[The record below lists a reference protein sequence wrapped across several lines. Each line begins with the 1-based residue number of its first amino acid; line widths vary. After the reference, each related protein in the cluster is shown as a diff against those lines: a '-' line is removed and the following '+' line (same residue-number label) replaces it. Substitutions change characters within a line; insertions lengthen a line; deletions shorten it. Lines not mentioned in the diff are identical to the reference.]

1 MEEIEQELTNKSIER
16 VKQVIVEPKPKK
28 ERSQA
33 QKEAF
38 EKARIK
44 RAENLAKAKAE
55 KEQVKSTLTSQDEFE
70 GLEDS
75 GDELAPEPPLQRQ
88 PQLQEQIIKPPP
100 KKRGRPR
107 KKKEEPPAPHFVP
120 PTQGMPQNFYPVQG
134 QQQQSFMYP
143 PWMYQQP
150 QQKEVQPVV
159 NNYYYGTAPS
169 SNNKETTIE
178 KIVKPPTPPPPPQ
191 VESSEDE
198 YEYAPDPRLK
208 FRFA

>member
-1 MEEIEQELTNKSIER
+1 MEGIEQELANKSIER

-28 ERSQA
+28 ERTQA

-44 RAENLAKAKAE
+44 RAENLAKAKEDA
-55 KEQVKSTLTSQDEFE
+55 KREQVQATLTSEFE
-70 GLEDS
+70 VLEDS
-75 GDELAPEPPLQRQ
+75 GDEVAPEPEPE
-88 PQLQEQIIKPPP
+88 PKIIEPP
-100 KKRGRPR
+100 KRKRGRPR
-107 KKKEEPPAPHFVP
+107 KKKEEPPAPHFIP
-120 PTQGMPQNFYPVQG
+120 PTHGQPQNFYPVQG
-134 QQQQSFMYP
+134 QQMMYP
-143 PWMYQQP
+143 PWMFQQP
-150 QQKEVQPVV
+150 QQKEVQPIV

-191 VESSEDE
+191 VESSEEE
-198 YEYAPDPRLK
+198 YEMARDPRLK

>member
-1 MEEIEQELTNKSIER
+1 MEAIEQELANKSIER
-16 VKQVIVEPKPKK
+16 VKQVVVEPKPKK
-28 ERSQA
+28 ERTQA

-55 KEQVKSTLTSQDEFE
+55 KEQVQATLTSQDEFE
-70 GLEDS
+70 VLEDS
-75 GDELAPEPPLQRQ
+75 GDEVAPEPAPE
-88 PQLQEQIIKPPP
+88 PQIIKPPP

-107 KKKEEPPAPHFVP
+107 KKKEEPPAPHFIP

-134 QQQQSFMYP
+134 QQMMYP
-143 PWMYQQP
+143 PAWMFQQP
-150 QQKEVQPVV
+150 QQKEVQPIV

-191 VESSEDE
+191 VDSSEEE
-198 YEYAPDPRLK
+198 YEMARDPRLK

>member
-1 MEEIEQELTNKSIER
+1 MEAIEQELTNKSIER
-16 VKQVIVEPKPKK
+16 TKIVEPKPKK
-28 ERSQA
+28 ERTQA

-55 KEQVKSTLTSQDEFE
+55 KEKVQATLTSEFDE
-70 GLEDS
+70 LEDS
-75 GDELAPEPPLQRQ
+75 GDELEPEPEPE
-88 PQLQEQIIKPPP
+88 PKIIKPPP
-100 KKRGRPR
+100 KRRGRPR
-107 KKKEEPPAPHFVP
+107 KKKEEPPAPHFIP
-120 PTQGMPQNFYPVQG
+120 PTHGQPQNFYPVQG
-134 QQQQSFMYP
+134 QQPFMYP
-143 PWMYQQP
+143 PSWMFQP

-178 KIVKPPTPPPPPQ
+178 KIVKPPTPPPPPK
-191 VESSEDE
+191 VESSDEE
-198 YEYAPDPRLK
+198 YEMASDPRLK